1 MFNFPYNEKVAS
13 PPPSLNGLSFILV
26 CAHFFMPCPWAPLR
40 RVWLCNLYT
49 FSSSILH
56 IVNIPIFFS
65 KLNNSS
71 SVSLSPYV
79 RYSRVQMIF
88 IEYPELEEIHKDHQ
102 VQLLDLTTTCLCPST
117 EEPRSGLLLLL
128 RKKKS
133 PFLAMLFLMQPRKLL
148 AFLASRSH
156 CWFMVNLLF
165 SESRRSFSA
174 KLLSS
179 LSAPSMY

>member
-13 PPPSLNGLSFILV
+13 PPSLNGLSFILV

-40 RVWLCNLYT
+40 RVWLCSLYT

-65 KLNNSS
+65 KLNNST
-71 SVSLSPYV
+71 SVSLSPYL

-88 IEYPELEEIHKDHQ
+88 IEYTELEEIHKDHQ
-102 VQLLDLTTTCLCPST
+102 VQLLDLTTTCPCPST

-128 RKKKS
+128 RKKNVTIPGNALPNAAKE
-133 PFLAMLFLMQPRKLL
+133 A
-148 AFLASRSH
+148 
-156 CWFMVNLLF
+156 VGLF
-165 SESRRSFSA
+165 SF
-174 KLLSS
+174 KDTLLVHGQ
-179 LSAPSMY
+179 LAVLRVPQVLFCQAAF